1 MTGRCDRPPMTS
13 IHTPTTLDGAAL
25 RRAFSDRDGAALTA
39 LYADDATIEVADAQN
54 TPSAPLKVEG
64 RDAIRA
70 YFEDIFARD
79 MTHEVDRVAITGDS
93 AGFSVRCVYPDGL
106 RVLCVA
112 TAEVSDGLIVRQLSA
127 QAWDSGD

>member
-13 IHTPTTLDGAAL
+13 IHTHTTLDGAAL
-25 RRAFSDRDGAALTA
+25 RRAFSHRDGAALTA

-54 TPSAPLKVEG
+54 TPSAPLKIEG
-64 RDAIRA
+64 HEAIRA
-70 YFEDIFARD
+70 YLEDIFARD
-79 MTHEVDRVAITGDS
+79 MTHEDDTVAIPGDS
-93 AGFSVRCVYPDGL
+93 AGCSVRCVYPDGL

-112 TAEVSDGLIVRQLSA
+112 TAEVSDGLIVRQLTA

>member
-1 MTGRCDRPPMTS
+1 MTS
-13 IHTPTTLDGAAL
+13 IHTHTTLDGAAL
-25 RRAFSDRDGAALTA
+25 RRAFSDRDGGALTA
-39 LYADDATIEVADAQN
+39 LYAVDATIEVADAQN
-54 TPSAPLKVEG
+54 PPSAPLKVQG
-64 RDAIRA
+64 RDEIRA

-79 MTHEVDRVAITGDS
+79 MTHEVDRVAVAGDS

-112 TAEVSDGLIVRQLSA
+112 TAELSDGLIVRQLSA

>member
-1 MTGRCDRPPMTS
+1 MTS
-13 IHTPTTLDGAAL
+13 ITTHTTLDGAAL

-54 TPSAPLKVEG
+54 TPSTPLKVEG

-70 YFEDIFARD
+70 YFDDIFARD
-79 MTHEVDRVAITGDS
+79 MTHEVDRVAIAGDS

-127 QAWDSGD
+127 QAWDAGE

>member
-1 MTGRCDRPPMTS
+1 MTS
-13 IHTPTTLDGAAL
+13 IHTHTHTTLDGAAL
-25 RRAFSDRDGAALTA
+25 RRAFSHRDGAALTA

-54 TPSAPLKVEG
+54 APSAPLKIEG

-79 MTHEVDRVAITGDS
+79 MTHEVDTVATTGDS

-127 QAWDSGD
+127 QAWD

>member
-1 MTGRCDRPPMTS
+1 MTS
-13 IHTPTTLDGAAL
+13 INTHTTLDGPAL

-39 LYADDATIEVADAQN
+39 LYADDATIEVADAEN

-79 MTHEVDRVAITGDS
+79 MTHEVDTVAIGGDS
-93 AGFSVRCVYPDGL
+93 AGFSVRCVYPDGV

-112 TAEVSDGLIVRQLSA
+112 TAEVSDGLIVRQVSA
-127 QAWDSGD
+127 QAWD